1 MSHNRNTEEEDVFDG
16 DIDEDEILAN
26 LSPEELRELQTEM
39 DLLSSDTRAP
49 LGKRPTCQSEKPAA
63 GLQQD
68 SDPEGDFDGDI
79 DEDEI
84 LANLSPEELRELQS
98 EIEVLAPDTRVPVG
112 MRQRDQTDKPPTG
125 NFDHRS
131 LIDYMY
137 WDKASN
143 RLLEE
148 ERLPV
153 TLLPSKKSLEDK
165 EEIPIENAKAVI
177 KTQDL
182 NGSTERNIGGKKETE
197 LENKC
202 TMERR
207 NENKE
212 NESHFLS
219 QLNVEDAAA
228 SSEKVNVTTPCLD
241 KNTEPVVH
249 NECKQN
255 GDTTEST
262 EIEQH
267 SHNRKHQ
274 QIVSETTEQVEEKEI
289 KEPSEKKISKLNL
302 PKKLALDTSFIKMS
316 ARPSGNQTNLDE
328 SLEGVRKND
337 PALKEI
343 NLNNIENIPKEMLVN
358 FVNAMKKNKHVK
370 TFSLANVG
378 ADENVAFAIANML
391 RENRSITTLNIE
403 SNFITGKG
411 IVAIMRCLQ
420 FNEVLTELRFHNQ
433 RHMLGH
439 HAEMEISRLLKA
451 NNTLLKIGYHFELP
465 GPRMVVTN
473 LLTRNLDRQRQKR
486 KEDQRQQQVKDENE
500 IIAMLE
506 NGYGLPPG
514 LWEMLGRPQPNS
526 GLQSITEESISFVA
540 PTKYENRKIEK
551 TNTIPEKQ
559 SSAGASSFTEV
570 KLNKMK
576 PKSIFQQH
584 TETPQAPSLRDT
596 VTLKRAKPKSSMKDD
611 KLSSLYTES
620 PQKPSLRDTVTLRRT
635 TPKSRMPDET
645 ISSDRASLRN
655 VIKTLKPV
663 PRRRPPP
670 VVELTPRDQ
679 LLKDIRHSNVAYLKA
694 VPVPKEL
701 E

>member
-1 MSHNRNTEEEDVFDG
+1 MSTHSREEEDDLFDG

-26 LSPEELRELQTEM
+26 LSPEELRELQAEM
-39 DLLSSDTRAP
+39 DLLASDARVP
-49 LGKRPTCQSEKPAA
+49 LAQRPARQSAETAA
-63 GLQQD
+63 GLHRD
-68 SDPEGDFDGDI
+68 SDPEVELDGDI

-84 LANLSPEELRELQS
+84 LANLSAEELRELQS
-98 EIEVLAPDTRVPVG
+98 EIDVLAPDTRVPVG
-112 MRQRDQTDKPPTG
+112 MRQRDQTEKPPTG
-125 NFDHRS
+125 GFDHRS

-137 WDKASN
+137 WDKAST
-143 RLLEE
+143 RLLDD
-148 ERLPV
+148 ERVPV

-165 EEIPIENAKAVI
+165 EEIPIENVKAVI
-177 KTQDL
+177 KNQDL
-182 NGSTERNIGGKKETE
+182 NGSTEINAGGKKETE
-197 LENKC
+197 LENKSN
-202 TMERR
+202 TERR
-207 NENKE
+207 KENKE
-212 NESHFLS
+212 NEAHSPS
-219 QLNVEDAAA
+219 QLNAEDAAT
-228 SSEKVNVTTPCLD
+228 SSYKVNVTIPNLD
-241 KNTEPVVH
+241 KNTEPVVS
-249 NECKQN
+249 NEYKQN
-255 GDTTEST
+255 GDTYECTEM
-262 EIEQH
+262 EQH
-267 SHNRKHQ
+267 GDNSNQ
-274 QIVSETTEQVEEKEI
+274 QQTISETTEQAEEREI

-302 PKKLALDTSFIKMS
+302 PKKLALDTSFMKMS
-316 ARPSGNQTNLDE
+316 SRPSGNQTNLDE
-328 SLEGVRKND
+328 SLESVRKND
-337 PALKEI
+337 PAVKEI

-378 ADENVAFAIANML
+378 ADENIAFAIANML

-420 FNEVLTELRFHNQ
+420 FNEFLTELRFHNQ

-451 NNTLLKIGYHFELP
+451 NNTLLKIGYHFEVP

-500 IIAMLE
+500 IITMLE

-514 LWEMLGRPQPNS
+514 LWEMLARPQPNS
-526 GLQSITEESISFVA
+526 GLQSITEETTPFVA
-540 PTKYENRKIEK
+540 PTKYENRNIEK
-551 TNTIPEKQ
+551 TNTVP
-559 SSAGASSFTEV
+559 EV
-570 KLNKMK
+570 KLKKMK
-576 PKSIFQQH
+576 PKPIFQQH
-584 TETPQAPSLRDT
+584 TEPPPAPSLRDT
-596 VTLKRAKPKSSMKDD
+596 ITLKRTKPKSSMMDA

-635 TPKSRMPDET
+635 TPKSRMPEDT
-645 ISSDRASLRN
+645 IPSDRASLRS

-670 VVELTPRDQ
+670 VVNLTPRDQ
-679 LLKDIRHSNVAYLKA
+679 LLKDIRQSNVAYLKA